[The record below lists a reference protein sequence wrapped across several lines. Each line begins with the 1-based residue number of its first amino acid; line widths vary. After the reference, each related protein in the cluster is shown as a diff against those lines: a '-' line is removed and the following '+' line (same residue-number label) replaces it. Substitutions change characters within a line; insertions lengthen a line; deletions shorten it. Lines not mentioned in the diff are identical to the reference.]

1 MLEPI
6 KLKFYNE
13 FIYTQLEEH
22 LPNERDEKITTQ
34 IVNEFILPLDLAK
47 DADIKDVGSGYGYFQ
62 IEMKKHGYTNICSLD
77 YNLNTVRSLQE
88 RQLNFDRRDI
98 SFLPNQDETV
108 DFVFA
113 RQCIQHSV
121 FPFFTLMEYNR
132 VLKQRAP
139 LYIEVP
145 CPQQPANHEMA
156 KGVYSILTLE
166 MWAALFFKAGFDVE
180 RNQIMTLEY
189 ENKDSQ
195 NQIMD
200 QHFAFLLRKKRPMDI
215 K

>member
-13 FIYTQLEEH
+13 FIYTQLDEH

-34 IVNEFILPLDLAK
+34 IIENIVLPLNIAK

-62 IEMKKHGYTNICSLD
+62 IEMLKHGYTNICCLD

-88 RQLNFDRRDI
+88 RNLNFDRRDM
-98 SFLPNQDETV
+98 SFLPNKDEAV
-108 DFVFA
+108 DFIFA

-121 FPFFTLMEYNR
+121 FP
-132 VLKQRAP
+132 
-139 LYIEVP
+139 EVP

-166 MWAALFFKAGFDVE
+166 MWAALFYKSGFDVE
-180 RNQIMTLEY
+180 LNQVMTLEY
-189 ENKDSQ
+189 NKKDSDEKIQ
-195 NQIMD
+195 D

>member
-13 FIYTQLEEH
+13 FIYTQLDEH
-22 LPNERDEKITTQ
+22 LPNERDEKITAQ
-34 IVNEFILPLDLAK
+34 VVEAFIDPLNLAK

-62 IEMKKHGYTNICSLD
+62 LEMRKRGYTNICSLD
-77 YNLNTVRSLQE
+77 YNLNTIRSLQE
-88 RQLNFDRRDI
+88 RGLNFDRRDI
-98 SFLPNQDETV
+98 SFLPNKDESV

-132 VLKQRAP
+132 ILKQKAAVY
-139 LYIEVP
+139 LEMP
-145 CPQQPANHEMA
+145 CPGQAMQHEA
-156 KGVYSILTLE
+156 GKGVYSILTAD
-166 MWAALFFKAGFDVE
+166 MWASLFFKAGFDIE
-180 RNQIMTLEY
+180 RNQTLTMDYLNSETQ
-189 ENKDSQ
+189 ETVQ
-195 NQIMD
+195 D
-200 QHFAFLLRKKRPMDI
+200 QHFAFVLRKKRPMDI

>member
-22 LPNERDEKITTQ
+22 LPNERDEKITAQ

-98 SFLPNQDETV
+98 SFLPNQDESV

-113 RQCIQHSV
+113 RQCVQHSV

-132 VLKQRAP
+132 ILKQRAP

>member
-22 LPNERDEKITTQ
+22 LPNERDEKITAQ
-34 IVNEFILPLDLAK
+34 VIENVVLPLNIAK

-62 IEMKKHGYTNICSLD
+62 IEMRKHGYNNICSLD
-77 YNLNTVRSLQE
+77 YNLNTIRGLQQRE
-88 RQLNFDRRDI
+88 LNFDRRDI
-98 SFLPNQDETV
+98 SFLPNKDESV
-108 DFVFA
+108 DFIFA

-132 VLKQRAP
+132 ILKQKAP

-145 CPQQPANHEMA
+145 CPQQPAKHEMT

-166 MWAALFFKAGFDVE
+166 MWAALFFKSGFDLE
-180 RNQIMTLEY
+180 INQIMTLEY
-189 ENKDSQ
+189 NRKDTDEKIQ
-195 NQIMD
+195 D
-200 QHFAFLLRKKRPMDI
+200 QHYAFLLRKKRPMDI

>member
-22 LPNERDEKITTQ
+22 FPNERDEKVTAQ
-34 IVNEFILPLDLAK
+34 VVESFIDPLNLAK

-62 IEMKKHGYTNICSLD
+62 LEMRKRGYTNVCSLD

-88 RQLNFDRRDI
+88 RNLNFDRRDI
-98 SFLPNQDETV
+98 SFLPNQDESV

-132 VLKQRAP
+132 ILKQKSA

-145 CPQQPANHEMA
+145 CPQQPAGHEMA
-156 KGVYSILTLE
+156 KGVYSILTVE
-166 MWAALFFKAGFDVE
+166 MWAALFFKAGFDLE
-180 RNQIMTLEY
+180 KKQLITLEF
-189 ENKDSQ
+189 ERKDSQ
-195 NQIMD
+195 EKLQD
-200 QHFAFLLRKKRPMDI
+200 QNFSFLLRKKRPMDI

>member
-1 MLEPI
+1 MFYHRTS
-6 KLKFYNE
+6 LKYE
-13 FIYTQLEEH
+13 
-22 LPNERDEKITTQ
+22 
-34 IVNEFILPLDLAK
+34 
-47 DADIKDVGSGYGYFQ
+47 S
-62 IEMKKHGYTNICSLD
+62 KKFD

-98 SFLPNQDETV
+98 SFLPNQDESV

-113 RQCIQHSV
+113 RQCVQHSV

-132 VLKQRAP
+132 ILKQRAP

-166 MWAALFFKAGFDVE
+166 MWAARFFKAGFDVE

-189 ENKDSQ
+189 ENKVSQ

>member
-22 LPNERDEKITTQ
+22 RANDRDERLTAQVIENF
-34 IVNEFILPLDLAK
+34 VNPLNLAK

-62 IEMKKHGYTNICSLD
+62 IEMKKQGYTNICSLD

-98 SFLPNQDETV
+98 SFLPNKDESV
-108 DFVFA
+108 DFIFA
-113 RQCIQHSV
+113 RQCLQHSV

-132 VLKQRAP
+132 ILKLKAP

-145 CPQQPANHEMA
+145 CPQQPAKHEMGI
-156 KGVYSILTLE
+156 GVYSVLTIE
-166 MWAALFFKAGFDVE
+166 MWAALFFKAGFDLE
-180 RNQIMTLEY
+180 KNQILTVEY
-189 ENKDSQ
+189 KVKDTDENFTDSQ
-195 NQIMD
+195 Y
-200 QHFAFLLRKKRPMDI
+200 AFVLRKRRPMDI